1 MQIQQKLNS
10 SGPPPAGLVLFR
22 SSSGSLVH
30 LSCMDTNIKPLT
42 VVRHVDE
49 PASLGPV
56 VTISELAAHLQ
67 VSVQTLYDLRCQGRG
82 PHGFRVGRELRFRL
96 TEVEEWLNRLEVAD
110 ARRHPDR
117 GSTEAPR

>member
-1 MQIQQKLNS
+1 MLTQQVLNS
-10 SGPPPAGLVLFR
+10 SGPPTAGLVLFR
-22 SSSGSLVH
+22 GGSESLVH
-30 LSCMDTNIKPLT
+30 LSCMKINPTPRTAIH
-42 VVRHVDE
+42 HVDE
-49 PASLGPV
+49 HAALGPV

-96 TEVEEWLNRLEVAD
+96 TEVEEWLNRLEAAD

-117 GSTEAPR
+117 ADAGEPR